1 MKATPQVSMRWLMV
15 VGVLGAALA
24 GCGAASGSGA
34 PAATAGAVTSTPT
47 PPTLSPTASV
57 TPVATA
63 PPAAT
68 PAPTP
73 VLTPPPTSP
82 SAPAGAPAGVA
93 LPNSRLTPGEAFP
106 NVAVGQVCTSGPT
119 LTLRST
125 DLGGRT
131 IVVDVS
137 WLLEQLGTRREE
149 ASLASLMRDIF
160 GNPFRPVTFDPA
172 WLTADVLALARQMY
186 DSREFSAM
194 PILADALQDA
204 GCTNEDV
211 LNHCRDA
218 AEPHVR
224 GCWVVDLLL
233 GKE

>member
-1 MKATPQVSMRWLMV
+1 VKATPQVSMRWLMV

-24 GCGAASGSGA
+24 GCGAASDSGA

-82 SAPAGAPAGVA
+82 SAPAGAPVGVA

-106 NVAVGQVCTSGPT
+106 NVAVGQVCTSGYSSGVRHVEHQQYVDVYAAYGVPYPQPSGT
-119 LTLRST
+119 YELDHLIALE
-125 DLGGRT
+125 LGG
-131 IVVDVS
+131 DNS
-137 WLLEQLGTRREE
+137 DANLWPEPASPAPGFHQKDDLENRMHDLVCAGRLDLHEAQREI
-149 ASLASLMRDIF
+149 AS
-160 GNPFRPVTFDPA
+160 N
-172 WLTADVLALARQMY
+172 WY
-186 DSREFSAM
+186 
-194 PILADALQDA
+194 
-204 GCTNEDV
+204 
-211 LNHCRDA
+211 A
-218 AEPHVR
+218 AYVR
-224 GCWVVDLLL
+224 YVGA
-233 GKE
+233 